1 MEITPTSTSVS
12 NYLELQ
18 PVMHAMKVGNDHL
31 PKNSLPSDTEGT
43 IQQNAEAEKL
53 PKVTIYNAHGIIV
66 NNKNANSLIAY
77 A

>member
-1 MEITPTSTSVS
+1 MEIASTSTSVS

-18 PVMHAMKVGNDHL
+18 PVMHAMKAANDHS

-43 IQQNAEAEKL
+43 IQQNADAQKL

-66 NNKNANSLIAY
+66 NNKNLNSLIAY